1 MKAICLFA
9 QIFGMKLL
17 SAGAKKTLFMNVFV
31 RSGCDEINLHL
42 LGEEVAYLYSRI
54 ISHFNVSVLGKL

>member
-1 MKAICLFA
+1 
-9 QIFGMKLL
+9 MKLL